1 MQPMLDGTP
10 DLSLPPAVTPAPE
23 TKRLTGVRLQLL
35 ALALALLGGLAGA
48 LGAVAQELQSGAGIL
63 LAFVG
68 APIIEEALKP
78 VGIYL
83 LLIRWPH
90 ALRGRLHTAGLT
102 AISGL
107 CFGVIEAFVYV
118 TLYVPDH
125 SDDFVL
131 YRFTLPLVMHSLGSF
146 IVGLGLSR
154 AIIDWAA
161 GRGQMPKSTRSFY
174 LAAVCLHAA
183 YNTTVTAL
191 AIAGVLDFDQS

>member
-1 MQPMLDGTP
+1 
-10 DLSLPPAVTPAPE
+10 
-23 TKRLTGVRLQLL
+23 LTGVRLQLL
-35 ALALALLGGLAGA
+35 ALTMALLGGPAGA
-48 LGAVAQELQSGAGIL
+48 LGAIAQEMQSGAGIL

-78 VGIYL
+78 AGIYL

-90 ALRGRLHTAGLT
+90 ALRGRLHIAMLTGL
-102 AISGL
+102 SGL

-125 SDDFVL
+125 SDDFVI
-131 YRFTLPLVMHSLGSF
+131 YRFTLPLVVHTLGSF

-161 GRGQMPKSTRSFY
+161 GRGPMPKSTRNFY

-183 YNTTVTAL
+183 FNITAIAL
-191 AIAGVLDFDQS
+191 SLAGVLDFDES

>member
-1 MQPMLDGTP
+1 M
-10 DLSLPPAVTPAPE
+10 A
-23 TKRLTGVRLQLL
+23 GVRLQLL

-48 LGAVAQELQSGAGIL
+48 LGAVTQELQSGAGIL
-63 LAFVG
+63 LAFLG

-78 VGIYL
+78 AGIYI
-83 LLIRWPH
+83 LLIQWPF
-90 ALRGRLHTAGLT
+90 ALRGRLHTAALT

-146 IVGLGLSR
+146 LVGLGLSR

-161 GRGQMPKSTRSFY
+161 GRGSMLKSTRNFY
-174 LAAVCLHAA
+174 LAAVCLHAV
-183 YNTTVTAL
+183 YNTTVIAL
-191 AIAGVLDFDQS
+191 SLAGVLDFDES